1 MSFGGNTLGFA
12 RLSVMTDTPKR
23 DDELT
28 EAEKQERF
36 TRTLKRMLE
45 TPPDPHKPKETGRG
59 KPRPASR

>member
-1 MSFGGNTLGFA
+1 
-12 RLSVMTDTPKR
+12 MTDTPKR

-45 TPPDPHKPKETGRG
+45 TPPDLHKSKESGRG
-59 KPRPASR
+59 NPRPVSR